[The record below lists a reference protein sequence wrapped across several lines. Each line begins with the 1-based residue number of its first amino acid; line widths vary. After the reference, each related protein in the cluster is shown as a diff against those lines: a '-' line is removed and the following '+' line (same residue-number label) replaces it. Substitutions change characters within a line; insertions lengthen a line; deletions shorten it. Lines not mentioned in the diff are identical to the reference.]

1 MTRLSLAG
9 ASALALVLLASAP
22 PALAQTPQDAAACE
36 DGAKLGLE
44 ARLQVCDRVIATA
57 TAASAAQA
65 HVTRAHLLV
74 DAGRPEEAEAD
85 AEAAVKLSPDDPQ
98 SLTTRGVVRY
108 ELKKY
113 DLALADFDAALKR
126 DPKNGAAH
134 YERGLLWHFG
144 KKDLAK
150 ARADYDAAIAADP
163 KSWRAYYQRSF
174 LVRQDVPA
182 AGLKDLDMAVSLA
195 PTALYLRRDRGAL
208 LEEMDRPDDAMADYN
223 AVLRADPQNV
233 LTLSYRAYLKSAQG
247 DASGALKDADR
258 AIA

>member
-113 DLALADFDAALKR
+113 DLALADFDTA
-126 DPKNGAAH
+126 GCS
-134 YERGLLWHFG
+134 GTS
-144 KKDLAK
+144 
-150 ARADYDAAIAADP
+150 ARRTWP
-163 KSWRAYYQRSF
+163 R
-174 LVRQDVPA
+174 P
-182 AGLKDLDMAVSLA
+182 A
-195 PTALYLRRDRGAL
+195 PTTTPPSPPTPRAGGPITSAPSSSDRTFRRPG
-208 LEEMDRPDDAMADYN
+208 
-223 AVLRADPQNV
+223 
-233 LTLSYRAYLKSAQG
+233 
-247 DASGALKDADR
+247 
-258 AIA
+258 